1 MELSLDFWCGGFR
14 FVQILSK
21 KIVSLYNNNSNT
33 NDLLLSAF
41 FLCFAAFWWKAEVLR
56 AELKPQKITLGH
68 ELPCSV
74 NIVHKQSIVK
84 VHTVNHLFKFCCGF
98 LCAYLSLYN

>member
-1 MELSLDFWCGGFR
+1 MFLIYREVFDNYTKFQGRLQRAYCQELCLWSFR
-14 FVQILSK
+14 WIFGVEASGLSKSCPK

-68 ELPCSV
+68 ELPCS
-74 NIVHKQSIVK
+74 
-84 VHTVNHLFKFCCGF
+84 L
-98 LCAYLSLYN
+98 